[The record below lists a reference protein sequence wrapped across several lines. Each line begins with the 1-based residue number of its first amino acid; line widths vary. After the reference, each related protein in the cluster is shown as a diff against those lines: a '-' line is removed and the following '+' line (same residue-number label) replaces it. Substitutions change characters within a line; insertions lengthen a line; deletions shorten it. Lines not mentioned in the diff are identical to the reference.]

1 MINLSIMTKKTKSKN
16 PTRLQ
21 TFQNYFLIFFSCS
34 VIGWLYEVGLSYV
47 KNIPF
52 ENRGFLFGPYLPVY
66 GFGFVLIVLVLQKI
80 APKPITVAKIPVRPL
95 IVLVTIVVLAATVE
109 LITGIIFDK
118 IFNLRLWGY
127 RGTPWNYNGYI
138 QFEAARNFGIGGLF
152 LYYVVY
158 QGLESCL
165 AKISNRTRSVLFYT
179 LGSIMVV
186 DLIQRI
192 VQMVVA

>member
-1 MINLSIMTKKTKSKN
+1 MTKKTKSKN

-118 IFNLRLWGY
+118 IFNLRLWDY

-158 QGLESCL
+158 QGLESC
-165 AKISNRTRSVLFYT
+165 
-179 LGSIMVV
+179 
-186 DLIQRI
+186 
-192 VQMVVA
+192 